1 MTDIIG
7 TDTMQ
12 QASTARAQVP
22 QSETE
27 LDPAWFVVRAAA
39 RHAERLAESRHLAA
53 FAIGKDEQL
62 RQVAPDDPDAL
73 IEWRPGVGWEA
84 VLPTDDPRYA
94 LIDLY
99 LPICSATA
107 ARPITVG
114 HLGQSLDGFIATHA
128 GESRWVT
135 GQANILHL
143 HRLRALC
150 DAVVVGAGTIAA
162 DDPQL
167 TTRLVTGPNPLRV
180 VLDPGRRLGEHH
192 RVFNDDDAETLYV
205 CARSLT
211 RPDERQFGRAIVV
224 GLPGD
229 PEVDQSQDGTTG
241 AAAESCD
248 VAALIRLLRARGC
261 SRIFVEGGGV
271 TVSMFLEANQLDRLQ
286 MAIAPLIIGDGRPA
300 IRLPAREVLED
311 CQRPRY
317 RVFRMGGDVLFDCDL
332 RAHENEAADQPL
344 DTAPAVTRVI

>member
-1 MTDIIG
+1 
-7 TDTMQ
+7 MQ
-12 QASTARAQVP
+12 QSGTARAQIP
-22 QSETE
+22 QSEPE
-27 LDPAWFVVRAAA
+27 LDPAWLVVRAAA
-39 RHAERLAESRHLAA
+39 RHAELMAESRHHAV
-53 FAIGKDEQL
+53 FAIGEDEQL

-84 VLPTDDPRYA
+84 VLPTEDPRYA

-107 ARPITVG
+107 AKPITVG

-135 GQANILHL
+135 GQENILHL

-150 DAVVVGAGTIAA
+150 DAVVVGAGTVAA

-167 TTRLVTGPNPLRV
+167 TTRLVSGPNPLRV
-180 VLDPGRRLGEHH
+180 VLDPGRRLGNHH

-211 RPDERQFGRAIVV
+211 RPGERQFGRATVV
-224 GLPGD
+224 GLPSEPD
-229 PEVDQSQDGTTG
+229 VSQPRG
-241 AAAESCD
+241 ESGVAVTENVD
-248 VAALIRLLRARGC
+248 VAALIGLLRARGC
-261 SRIFVEGGGV
+261 TRIFVEGGGV

-332 RAHENEAADQPL
+332 RAHENESGDQPP
-344 DTAPAVTRVI
+344 DTAPAVKRVI